1 MQVVIHAVAY
11 DPATAIASRP
21 QWACCPLSYTQR
33 FLRFYGDQIALGPFY
48 VPPPS
53 VRTRDFKAYAPAP
66 FKRESRCREP

>member
-21 QWACCPLSYTQR
+21 QWACCPLSYSRR

-53 VRTRDFKAYAPAP
+53 VRTRAFKAYPPAP
-66 FKRESRCREP
+66 FKRVSRCREP